1 MGNVIIDNRIAQLT
15 EHKRQLL
22 KMKKVDRGDGLKR
35 TNDTIS
41 RLKRWNN
48 DLDVADHKKIHKATK
63 MVTIM
68 EAGESIDLESIES
81 SPANVFPWTIK
92 SDETAKNRVVKD
104 TIEAVKDFGKE
115 MTRFA
120 NMMTEKE
127 PEGQKEEQIAPLG
140 VQMYNGTLGSFD
152 RQCAKGA

>member
-41 RLKRWNN
+41 RLKRWNK
-48 DLDVADHKKIHKATK
+48 DLGHKNVNMNAETRQEAQPKHFQGHDG
-63 MVTIM
+63 MVM
-68 EAGESIDLESIES
+68 KFIDIEPLEN
-81 SPANVFPWTIK
+81 A
-92 SDETAKNRVVKD
+92 
-104 TIEAVKDFGKE
+104 
-115 MTRFA
+115 
-120 NMMTEKE
+120 
-127 PEGQKEEQIAPLG
+127 EGQKEEQIAPLG
-140 VQMYNGTLGSFD
+140 VQMYDGTLGSFD